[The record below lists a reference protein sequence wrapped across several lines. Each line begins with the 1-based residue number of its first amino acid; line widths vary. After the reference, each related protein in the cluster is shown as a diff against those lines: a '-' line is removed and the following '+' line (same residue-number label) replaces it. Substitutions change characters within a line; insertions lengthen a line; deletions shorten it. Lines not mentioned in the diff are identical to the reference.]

1 MPAPSSAALREQ
13 LVNHFL
19 RYAAVSSQS
28 DAKAAANG
36 ALPSSPGQMALARL
50 LKDELEVLG
59 LADIKL
65 TEQAILTARLP
76 ARLPAAH
83 AGNVPAI
90 GFLAHLDTVNV
101 HLSPDV
107 KPCIVRTYS
116 GGDICLNAEKDLWLR
131 TAEHPEIERY
141 IGQDILVTDGTSV
154 LGADNKAGIASI
166 MVGLAALI
174 DDPEAYHG
182 DIHVAFV
189 PDEEIGLLGAKAMN
203 LADFPVAFAYT
214 LDSCELGEVVYETFN
229 AASIS
234 IEVQGITAHPMS
246 AKGVLVNPT
255 LAAIDL
261 VNHFDRH
268 DTPEHTEG
276 KEGYFWVRSM
286 VTNDNLAVVKM
297 NIRDHDKA
305 RYEARKQFIADAVR
319 LAETRH
325 PKAKFKFSIE
335 DSYGNIA
342 DALNE
347 SNKACVDYIY
357 QAMNR
362 LGIEPK
368 TIAMRGGTDGSCLS
382 ARGIPTPNF
391 FTGAHNF
398 HSPCEFLPIP
408 SFEFSCRM
416 MLEISR
422 LVAEAT
428 ND

>member
-1 MPAPSSAALREQ
+1 MPVSTSAELRQ
-13 LVNHFL
+13 KLIANFL
-19 RYAAVSSQS
+19 RYAAISSQS
-28 DAKAAANG
+28 DAKAG
-36 ALPSSPGQMALARL
+36 VLPSSPGQMELARL
-50 LKDELEVLG
+50 LRSELEALG

-65 TEQAILTARLP
+65 NEHAILTARLP
-76 ARLPAAH
+76 ARLPPAL
-83 AGNVPAI
+83 AGKVPAI

-107 KPCIVRTYS
+107 KPRLVQAYPNN
-116 GGDICLNAEKDLWLR
+116 DLCLNTEKDLWLR

-141 IGQDILVTDGTSV
+141 VGQDILVTDGTSV
-154 LGADNKAGIASI
+154 LGADNKAGIAAI
-166 MVGLAALI
+166 MAALAELAA
-174 DDPEAYHG
+174 DPEACHG

-189 PDEEIGLLGAKAMN
+189 PDEEIGLLGAKAMD
-203 LADFPVAFAYT
+203 LADFPVSFAYT

-229 AASIS
+229 AASVS
-234 IEVQGITAHPMS
+234 IEIQGITAHPMS

-261 VNHFDRH
+261 INEFERN

-276 KEGYFWVRSM
+276 KEGYFWVRSISS
-286 VTNDNLAVVKM
+286 NDNLAVVKM

-305 RYEARKQFIADAVR
+305 RFIERKRYIAEAVR
-319 LAETRH
+319 RIETRH
-325 PKAKFKFSIE
+325 PKARIKFSIE

-342 DALNE
+342 DALSE
-347 SNKACVDYIY
+347 DNKACVDYIY
-357 QAMNR
+357 QAMNN
-362 LGIEPK
+362 LGIEAK

-408 SFEFSCRM
+408 SFELSCRM

-422 LVAEAT
+422 LVAEAQ
-428 ND
+428 NN

>member
-1 MPAPSSAALREQ
+1 MPASTSEALRQ
-13 LVNHFL
+13 KLIANFL

-28 DAKAAANG
+28 DAKTG
-36 ALPSSPGQMALARL
+36 VLPSTPGQMDLARL
-50 LKDELEVLG
+50 LKGELETLG

-65 TEQAILTARLP
+65 SEQAILTARLP
-76 ARLPAAH
+76 ARLPANLS
-83 AGNVPAI
+83 GKVPAI

-107 KPCIVRTYS
+107 KPRIERAYA
-116 GGDICLNAEKDLWLR
+116 GGDICLNEQKDLWLR

-141 IGQDILVTDGTSV
+141 VGQDILVTDGTSV

-166 MVGLAALI
+166 MAGLAELI
-174 DDPEAYHG
+174 ADPEACYG

-189 PDEEIGLLGAKAMN
+189 PDEEIGLLGAKAMD

-229 AASIS
+229 AASITV
-234 IEVQGITAHPMS
+234 EVQGITAHPMS

-255 LAAIDL
+255 LAAIDF
-261 VNHFDRH
+261 VNHFDRL

-286 VTNDNLAVVKM
+286 VTNDNVAVVKM

-305 RYEARKQFIADAVR
+305 RYEARKQFIADVVR
-319 LAETRH
+319 LVETRH

-342 DALNE
+342 DALND
-347 SNKACVDYIY
+347 SNRACVDYIY

-362 LGIEPK
+362 LGIAPK

-408 SFEFSCRM
+408 SFELSCRM

-422 LVAEAT
+422 LVAEAKG
-428 ND
+428 N